1 MGVEI
6 LEAASLSKNVYHFKG
21 NFKSFLFVLALILI
35 FGFLYYTQLL
45 VGELQTQSKEF
56 LEFRVKIF
64 EQNIN
69 REDAQDLSFFFNE
82 VIQTADYPIIYTD
95 AEGEPAFWR
104 NINVSQISRRPIP
117 GEILTKLK
125 KKISEFDEINEP
137 ISISYQGAV
146 LGFYHY
152 GESPII
158 QKLKWLP
165 YIEIVVVALFILI
178 GYSGFSSIKK
188 SEERLIWVGMAKE
201 TAHQLGTPLSALMG
215 WVEYIKSSPEKIAEI
230 IPDFEKDLDRLQTV
244 ANRFSKIGSIP
255 NLEKEKLEF
264 IIEEVLHYF
273 HRRLPGGKGKVKLDT
288 RLNPNL
294 PPLMLNRDLFSW
306 VLENLIKNA
315 IDALGGKGGS
325 ILISSDLLNE
335 KRVYIDVQDSGKG
348 MSSREKKN
356 IFKPGYSS
364 KKRGWGLGLSLS
376 KRIIEDY
383 HGGSID
389 LKESQADVGSTFR
402 IILEIQKI

>member
-1 MGVEI
+1 M
-6 LEAASLSKNVYHFKG
+6 SKNVYHFKG

-45 VGELQTQSKEF
+45 VSELQSQSRAF

-82 VIQTADYPIIYTD
+82 VIQAADYPIIYTD

-104 NINVSQISRRPIP
+104 NINISQINKRPIP
-117 GEILTKLK
+117 DEILAKLK

-137 ISISYQGAV
+137 ISISYQGAT

-152 GESPII
+152 GESQII

-201 TAHQLGTPLSALMG
+201 TAHQLGTPLSAIMG
-215 WVEYIKSSPEKIAEI
+215 WVEYIKSSPKKIAAI

-255 NLEKEKLEF
+255 NLEEEKLEF
-264 IIEEVLHYF
+264 IIEDVLHYF
-273 HRRLPGGKGKVKLDT
+273 QRRLPGGKEKVKLDT
-288 RLNPNL
+288 SLNPNL

-306 VLENLIKNA
+306 VLENLVKNA
-315 IDALGGKGGS
+315 IDALGGTGGS

-348 MSSREKKN
+348 MAAREKKN
-356 IFKPGYSS
+356 IFKPGYST

-383 HGGSID
+383 HGGSIN
-389 LKESQADVGSTFR
+389 LKESRADVGSTFR
-402 IILEIQKI
+402 IVLNIQKR

>member
-1 MGVEI
+1 
-6 LEAASLSKNVYHFKG
+6 LSKNVYHFKG

-45 VGELQTQSKEF
+45 VSELQSQSRAF

-82 VIQTADYPIIYTD
+82 VIQAADYPIIYTD

-104 NINVSQISRRPIP
+104 NINISQINKRPIP
-117 GEILTKLK
+117 DEILAKLK

-137 ISISYQGAV
+137 ISISYQGAT

-152 GESPII
+152 GESQII

-201 TAHQLGTPLSALMG
+201 TAHQLGTPLSAIMG
-215 WVEYIKSSPEKIAEI
+215 WVEYIKSSPKKIAAI

-255 NLEKEKLEF
+255 NLEEEKLEF
-264 IIEEVLHYF
+264 IIEDVLHYF
-273 HRRLPGGKGKVKLDT
+273 QRRLPGGKEKVKLDT
-288 RLNPNL
+288 SLNPNL

-306 VLENLIKNA
+306 VLENLVKNA
-315 IDALGGKGGS
+315 IDALGGTGGS

-348 MSSREKKN
+348 MAAREKKN
-356 IFKPGYSS
+356 IFKPGYST

-383 HGGSID
+383 HGGSIN
-389 LKESQADVGSTFR
+389 LKESRADVGSTFR
-402 IILEIQKI
+402 IVLNIQKR